1 MAGDWSDGT
10 GVGLQGN
17 TKFFQNPGCNGSGGN
32 SADGLTSRGTSAASV
47 VAKTIFT
54 VKTKICMSRAIGL
67 RDISVIPGTLVF
79 VPHDHG
85 NGGASGLS
93 LKDSGKDFDFISFIS
108 GSGVTA
114 LARLPSVQ
122 ISLYICLRKEKSCWN
137 AIYNGAQCLA
147 VGLSPGSYCK
157 FFSKC

>member
-1 MAGDWSDGT
+1 MAGNRSDGT
-10 GVGLQGN
+10 GIGLQGN
-17 TKFFQNPGCNGSGGN
+17 AKLFQDLGSNSACGN
-32 SADGLTSRGTSAASV
+32 SADGFTPRGTSAASV

-54 VKTKICMSRAIGL
+54 VKPKICMSRAIGL